1 VKSDG
6 DRPGPRESGEG
17 RFLNRELS
25 WLEFDSRVLAL
36 AEDTALPL
44 LERVK
49 FLAISARNL
58 DEFFQV
64 RVAGLKAQVD
74 AGVLA
79 ASPDGRSPVEQLLEI
94 RLAVE
99 ALLRRMER
107 VFTKEL
113 QPRLA
118 EEGIRFVE
126 WEALGERDRARLRH
140 EYETRI
146 HPALTPLAVD
156 PAHPFPWISNL
167 SLNLAVLVDDA
178 QGERRFARVKVPP
191 VFPRFADLGDG
202 RLLPLEALIA
212 AHLDLLFP
220 GTRVIGCWLFRVTRD
235 ADLLVD
241 EGEADDLLAAIE
253 SGLHR
258 RLRVN
263 DAARLELAASAAPE
277 VVELLSAGL
286 ELAEN
291 DVYLQRGLVGL
302 GALWQLYGIDRPDL
316 KDPAWHPVTQPRL
329 GREAVGDFFAT
340 LRAGDLMVHHP
351 YDSFGSSVEAFLE
364 QAARDPDVLAIKHTL
379 YRTAVRENR
388 VLRAL
393 IQAAQD
399 GKEVVTLVEIKA
411 RFDEEANIEWAR
423 SLESAGGN
431 VVYGLVGLKT
441 HGKVVLVVRREP
453 GGIRRYCHI
462 GTGNYNP
469 ETARVYEDLGLFTAS
484 PEIGADVGELFNHL
498 TGCSTSAA
506 YRKLL
511 VAPEA
516 LRAGLVARIREEA
529 AAGDGEITIKVNG
542 LSDPELIDVLYE
554 ASAAGVKIDLLV
566 RSICCLRPGV
576 PGLSE
581 NIRVRSVVGRFLEHS
596 RIFRFGSAARGRRH
610 YIGSADAMTR
620 NLDRRVEVLVPVE
633 EPALRERLDAVLAVN
648 FDPEARAWELDAEGR
663 WRRTPETG
671 GFSTH
676 ARFQERARSAA
687 EPAKKPGA

>member
-1 VKSDG
+1 VPTQAKKQAPVDG
-6 DRPGPRESGEG
+6 PD
-17 RFLNRELS
+17 RFLSRELS
-25 WLEFDSRVLAL
+25 WLAFNGRVLSL
-36 AEDTALPL
+36 AEDAELPL

-49 FLAISARNL
+49 FVAICAKNL

-74 AGVLA
+74 AGVLS
-79 ASPDGRSPVEQLLEI
+79 ASPDGKSPSEQLQEI
-94 RLAVE
+94 RLRVE
-99 ALLRRMER
+99 ELVRREER
-107 VFTKEL
+107 VFSKEL
-113 QPRLA
+113 VPRLA
-118 EEGIRFVE
+118 EQGISFVD
-126 WEALGERDRARLRH
+126 WDALSERDRARLRH

-167 SLNLAVLVDDA
+167 SLNLAVLVDEA
-178 QGERRFARVKVPP
+178 SGTRRFARVKVPP
-191 VFPRFADLGDG
+191 VLPRFADLADG
-202 RLLPLEALIA
+202 RLLPIERLIA

-220 GTRVIGCWLFRVTRD
+220 GTTIVGAWAFRVTRD
-235 ADLLVD
+235 AELLVD

-263 DAARLELAASAAPE
+263 DAVRLEIDAAAAPE
-277 VVELLSAGL
+277 VTQLLGEGL
-286 ELAEN
+286 ELGDA
-291 DVYLQRGLVGL
+291 DVYLQRGPLDL
-302 GALWQLYGIDRPDL
+302 GALWQVFGLERPDL
-316 KDPAWHPVTQPRL
+316 KYPPWQPATQPRL
-329 GREAVGDFFAT
+329 ARTAKREDLFSV
-340 LRAGDLMVHHP
+340 LRAGDVMVHHP
-351 YDSFGSSVEAFLE
+351 YDSFGSSVEGFLE

-441 HGKVVLVVRREP
+441 HGKVVLVVRRERD
-453 GGIRRYCHI
+453 GIRRYCHV

-469 ETARVYEDLGLFTAS
+469 ETAHTYEDVGLLTAS
-484 PEIGADVGELFNHL
+484 PEIGADVGDLFNHL
-498 TGCSTSAA
+498 TGCGQQST

-511 VAPEA
+511 VAPA
-516 LRAGLVARIREEA
+516 TLRTGLCAHIRQEID
-529 AAGDGEITIKVNG
+529 AGDGEIVIKVNG
-542 LSDPELIDVLYE
+542 LQDPELIDALYE
-554 ASAAGVKIDLLV
+554 AARAGVKIDLLV

-581 NIRVRSVVGRFLEHS
+581 TVRVRSVVGRFLEHS
-596 RIFRFGSAARGRRH
+596 RIFRFGSEARGRR
-610 YIGSADAMTR
+610 YFIGSADLMTR
-620 NLDRRVEVLVPVE
+620 NLDRRVEVLAPVE
-633 EPALRERLDAVLAVN
+633 DPALRARLDEILAVN
-648 FDPEARAWELDAEGR
+648 LDPQALAWELGPDGR
-663 WRRTPETG
+663 WTRRPDAN

-676 ARFQERARSAA
+676 ERLQELARARQ
-687 EPAKKPGA
+687 

>member
-1 VKSDG
+1 MPPPSQRAIPISPD
-6 DRPGPRESGEG
+6 

-25 WLEFDSRVLAL
+25 WLGFDARVLAL
-36 AEDTALPL
+36 AEDPELPL

-79 ASPDGRSPVEQLLEI
+79 AAPDGRSPVEQLQEI
-94 RLAVE
+94 RLHVE
-99 ALLRRMER
+99 ELLRRQER
-107 VFTKEL
+107 LYAKEL
-113 QPRLA
+113 LPRLA
-118 EEGIRFVE
+118 EQGIRFVD
-126 WEALGERDRARLRH
+126 WDALDAREHERLRH
-140 EYETRI
+140 EYEKRI

-167 SLNLAVLVDDA
+167 TLNLAVLVDDA
-178 QGERRFARVKVPP
+178 GGGRHFARVKVPP
-191 VFPRFADLGDG
+191 VFPRFVDLGDG
-202 RLLPLEALIA
+202 RLLPLERLIA

-220 GTRVIGCWLFRVTRD
+220 GTSIVGCWAFRVTRD
-235 ADLLVD
+235 AELLVD

-263 DAARLELAASAAPE
+263 DAVRLEIEAAAAPE
-277 VVELLSAGL
+277 VIQLLSEGL
-286 ELAEN
+286 DLADS
-291 DVYLQRGLVGL
+291 DVYLLHGLL
-302 GALWQLYGIDRPDL
+302 APGALWQLHAIERADL
-316 KDPAWHPVTQPRL
+316 KDPPWLPGTQPRL
-329 GREAVGDFFAT
+329 VREAHADLFAV
-340 LRAGDLMVHHP
+340 LRAGDVMVHHP

-379 YRTAVRENR
+379 YRTAVRDNR

-441 HGKVVLVVRREP
+441 HGKVVLVVRREQD
-453 GGIRRYCHI
+453 GIRRYCHI

-498 TGCSTSAA
+498 TGFGVSSA

-511 VAPEA
+511 VAPEG
-516 LRAGLVARIREEA
+516 LRAGLIEQIQREA
-529 AAGDGEITIKVNG
+529 GAGDGEIVIKVNG
-542 LSDPELIDVLYE
+542 LQDPDLIDALYE
-554 ASAAGVKIDLLV
+554 AARAGVKIDLLV
-566 RSICCLRPGV
+566 RSICCLRPGL

-581 NIRVRSVVGRFLEHS
+581 NVRVRSVVGRFLEHS
-596 RIFRFGSAARGRRH
+596 RVFRFGSAARGHRY
-610 YIGSADAMTR
+610 YIGSADLMTR
-620 NLDRRVEVLVPVE
+620 NLDRRVEVLAPVAD
-633 EPALRERLDAVLAVN
+633 PALCARLDQILELN
-648 FDPEARAWELDAEGR
+648 FDRKAHAWELESSGR
-663 WRRTPETG
+663 WQRVPDMN

-676 ARFQERARSAA
+676 GRFQELARAQA
-687 EPAKKPGA
+687 

>member
-1 VKSDG
+1 VSTPALRTQDVSP
-6 DRPGPRESGEG
+6 D

-25 WLEFDSRVLAL
+25 WLAFDARVLAL
-36 AEDTALPL
+36 AESSELPL

-49 FLAISARNL
+49 FLAICARNL

-79 ASPDGRSPVEQLLEI
+79 ASPDGRSPLEQLQEI
-94 RLAVE
+94 RRPVE
-99 ALLRRMER
+99 ELLRRMDR
-107 VFTKEL
+107 VFAKEL
-113 QPRLA
+113 QPLLA
-118 EEGIRFVE
+118 EQGIRFVE
-126 WEALGERDRARLRH
+126 WDALDARDRARLRR

-167 SLNLAVLVDDA
+167 TLNLAVLVDDA
-178 QGERRFARVKVPP
+178 AGERHFARVKVPP

-220 GTRVIGCWLFRVTRD
+220 GTTVVGCWAFRVTRD

-241 EGEADDLLAAIE
+241 EGEADDLLVAIE

-263 DAARLELAASAAPE
+263 DAARLELEATAAPE
-277 VVELLSAGL
+277 VIQLLSEGL
-286 ELAEN
+286 DLAES
-291 DVYLQRGLVGL
+291 DVYLQRGPLAL
-302 GALWQLYGIDRPDL
+302 GALWQLYATERPDL
-316 KDPAWHPVTQPRL
+316 KDAPWQPVTQPRL
-329 GREAVGDFFAT
+329 E
-340 LRAGDLMVHHP
+340 RASGGDLFAMLRSGDVMVHHP

-441 HGKVVLVVRREP
+441 HGKVVLVVRREQS
-453 GGIRRYCHI
+453 GIRRYCHI

-469 ETARVYEDLGLFTAS
+469 ETARVYEDLGLFTANA
-484 PEIGADVGELFNHL
+484 EIGADVGELFNHL
-498 TGCSTSAA
+498 TGCGVSGV

-511 VAPEA
+511 VAPSA
-516 LRAGLVARIREEA
+516 LRAGLVEKIREEA
-529 AAGDGEITIKVNG
+529 AAGDGEIVIKVNG
-542 LSDPELIDVLYE
+542 LSDPEMIDALYQ
-554 ASAAGVKIDLLV
+554 AGQARVKIDLLV

-581 NIRVRSVVGRFLEHS
+581 HVRVRSVVGRFLEHS
-596 RIFRFGSAARGRRH
+596 RIFRFGSAARGRR
-610 YIGSADAMTR
+610 YFIGSADLMTR
-620 NLDRRVEVLVPVE
+620 NLDRRVEVLAPVE
-633 EPALRERLDAVLAVN
+633 DPSLRAHLDEMLSLN
-648 FDPEARAWELDAEGR
+648 FAPDAQAWELEADGR

-676 ARFQERARSAA
+676 ARFRELARR
-687 EPAKKPGA
+687 PG

>member
-1 VKSDG
+1 LTD
-6 DRPGPRESGEG
+6 

-25 WLEFDSRVLAL
+25 WLAFDARVLAL
-36 AEDTALPL
+36 AEDVELPL

-49 FLAISARNL
+49 FLAITARNL

-79 ASPDGRSPVEQLLEI
+79 AAPDGRSPAEQLQEI
-94 RLAVE
+94 RLHVE
-99 ALLRRMER
+99 ELLRRKER
-107 VFTKEL
+107 VYTKEL
-113 QPRLA
+113 LPLLA
-118 EEGIRFVE
+118 AQGIRFVD
-126 WEALGERDRARLRH
+126 WDALEERDRERLRN

-167 SLNLAVLVDDA
+167 TLNLAVLVDDA
-178 QGERRFARVKVPP
+178 AGERHFARVKVPP
-191 VFPRFADLGDG
+191 VFPRFVDLGDG
-202 RLLPLEALIA
+202 RLLPLERLIA
-212 AHLDLLFP
+212 AHLDQLFP
-220 GTRVIGCWLFRVTRD
+220 GTTVVGCWAFRVTRD
-235 ADLLVD
+235 AELLVD

-263 DAARLELAASAAPE
+263 DAVRLEIEADAAPE
-277 VVELLSAGL
+277 VVQLLGEGL
-286 ELAEN
+286 DLAEG
-291 DVYLQRGLVGL
+291 DVYLHHGLL
-302 GALWQLYGIDRPDL
+302 GIEALWQLYSIDRPDL
-316 KDPAWHPVTQPRL
+316 KDAPWQPATQARLARDTHPDL
-329 GREAVGDFFAT
+329 FAV
-340 LRAGDLMVHHP
+340 LRAGDVMVHHP
-351 YDSFGSSVEAFLE
+351 YDSFRTSVEAFLE
-364 QAARDPDVLAIKHTL
+364 QAARDPFVLAIKHTL
-379 YRTAVRENR
+379 YRTAVRDNR

-441 HGKVVLVVRREP
+441 HGKVVLVVRRESD
-453 GGIRRYCHI
+453 GIRRYCHI

-469 ETARVYEDLGLFTAS
+469 ETARVYEDVGVLTAS

-498 TGCSTSAA
+498 TGCGVSSA

-511 VAPEA
+511 VAPNG
-516 LRAGLVARIREEA
+516 LRAGLLEQIRAEA
-529 AAGDGEITIKVNG
+529 AAPDGEIAIKVNG
-542 LSDPELIDVLYE
+542 LQDPDMIDALYE
-554 ASAAGVKIDLLV
+554 ASRAGVKIDLLV
-566 RSICCLRPGV
+566 RSVCCLRPGV

-581 NIRVRSVVGRFLEHS
+581 TVRVRSVVGRFLEHS
-596 RIFRFGSAARGRRH
+596 RIFRFGSTARGRRY
-610 YIGSADAMTR
+610 YIGSADLMSR
-620 NLDRRVEVLVPVE
+620 NLDRRVEVLAPVE
-633 EPALRERLDAVLAVN
+633 NAALRARLDEILAVN
-648 FDPEARAWELDAEGR
+648 FDAGARAWELESSGR
-663 WRRTPETG
+663 WRRLPETN

-676 ARFQERARSAA
+676 ARFQELARAQ
-687 EPAKKPGA
+687 G